1 MRPSVVGDDVV
12 GDEEGGDF
20 VGDPFDDEDDDD
32 DDGATTTWKINRS
45 KYHTIIM
52 VVVQVRHCIMF
63 ILLYDWI
70 IAFVLSDLSLLLRC
84 LLWLNEG
91 GDAQG

>member
-1 MRPSVVGDDVV
+1 MRQSVVGDDVI

-32 DDGATTTWKINRS
+32 DDDGSTTTWKINKS

-52 VVVQVRHCIMF
+52 VVVHFRHCIMF
-63 ILLYDWI
+63 ILLFDWI
-70 IAFVLSDLSLLLRC
+70 IEFALLDLTLLLRC
-84 LLWLNEG
+84 LL
-91 GDAQG
+91 